1 VTILPDAAEAY
12 VEERKILE
20 YLLDVYHEFGGP
32 KARFFL
38 NHGFSRTSW
47 ETFAAALISHATRND
62 VVEAEHTR
70 FGVIYEVRC
79 ALHTPDGANP
89 CIRTI
94 RERRSGRRPRLVTAY
109 PF

>member
-1 VTILPDAAEAY
+1 MTILPAATEAY
-12 VEERKILE
+12 VGERKVLE
-20 YLLDVYHEFGGP
+20 YLLDVHHEVGGP

-38 NHGFSRTSW
+38 SHGFSRASW
-47 ETFAAALISHATRND
+47 TTFAAALASHARRND
-62 VVEAEHTR
+62 IVAAEQIR
-70 FGVIYEVRC
+70 FGMIYEVRC

-94 RERRSGRRPRLVTAY
+94 WERQAGRPPRLVTAY